1 MPELTFENYLRV
13 SEILNQHIGRNNY
26 TISATDN
33 EDLKY
38 DLIERNKELEEAND
52 LVKGAY
58 WGEWILENND
68 AQVA

>member
-26 TISATDN
+26 AIFATDN
-33 EDLKY
+33 EDLKQ
-38 DLIERNKELEEAND
+38 DLIERNKELQEAND
-52 LVKGAY
+52 LIKAVY
-58 WGEWILENND
+58 WGEWILEDND

>member
-52 LVKGAY
+52 LVKSAY
-58 WGEWILENND
+58 WGEWILENN
-68 AQVA
+68 AQTV

>member
-52 LVKGAY
+52 LVKSAY

>member
-52 LVKGAY
+52 LVKSAG
-58 WGEWILENND
+58 WGEWILETEE
-68 AQVA
+68 AKVQ

>member
-26 TISATDN
+26 TISTTDN
-33 EDLKY
+33 EDLKQ

-52 LVKGAY
+52 LVKAVY
-58 WGEWILENND
+58 WGEWILEDND

>member
-52 LVKGAY
+52 LVKSAG
-58 WGEWILENND
+58 WGEWILETEG
-68 AQVA
+68 AKVQ

>member
-1 MPELTFENYLRV
+1 MPELTFENYSRV

-26 TISATDN
+26 TISTTDN

-52 LVKGAY
+52 LVKSAY

>member
-26 TISATDN
+26 AIFATDN
-33 EDLKY
+33 EDLKQ

-52 LVKGAY
+52 LVKAVY
-58 WGEWILENND
+58 WGEWILEDND

>member
-26 TISATDN
+26 TISTTDN

-52 LVKGAY
+52 LVKSAY
-58 WGEWILENND
+58 WGESILEG
-68 AQVA
+68 AASE